1 MIILD
6 TKEAVVEFVTNAE
19 YWQIDEYI
27 ETLKFA
33 LQLDSISEETKE
45 IIRETALPLVEKM
58 LETKKEME

>member
-45 IIRETALPLVEKM
+45 VIRETALPLVEKM